1 MEDVKLY
8 IETMKR
14 VADIFNKNEIRY
26 ALAGGVVS
34 ELRTGEI
41 RTHKDID
48 FAVFENDI
56 PQIVELLKQNSI
68 KSKEQIVAGTEN
80 WVDTTEHNLT
90 AVDNKTG
97 TNIGF
102 FIYSNQQEEYNEIGE
117 LVSKAGFVRKTIMDY
132 QGVNITL
139 RERISNDLEKY
150 LFSKERYEEL
160 DGVKINVQPLAYIM
174 TLKARNMRQKD
185 RADLVHTTQ
194 LLNNDEIEEYN
205 KYKGSILNIQYTAQ
219 AGDNAKEGN
228 VDEVKRLIDITNKQK
243 DQSDI
248 EFEN

>member
-1 MEDVKLY
+1 MEDIKLY
-8 IETMKR
+8 IETMKK

-48 FAVFENDI
+48 FAVFEEDI
-56 PQIVELLKQNSI
+56 PQIVEVLAQSSI
-68 KSKEQIVAGTEN
+68 KSKEQIVADAEN
-80 WVDTTEHNLT
+80 WADTTEHNLT
-90 AVDNKTG
+90 AIDDKTG

-102 FIYSNQQEEYNEIGE
+102 FIYSNQQEQYSETGE
-117 LVSKAGFVRKTIMDY
+117 LVSKAGFVRKTIMNY
-132 QGVNITL
+132 QGINIIL
-139 RERISNDLEKY
+139 RERMSNDLEDY

-194 LLNNDEIEEYN
+194 LLSDDEIEEYN
-205 KYKGSILNIQYTAQ
+205 KYKGSILNILYTAQ
-219 AGDNAKEGN
+219 VGDNAKEGN
-228 VDEVKRLIDITNKQK
+228 VEEVKRLVDMTNKHK
-243 DQSDI
+243 NQSDI